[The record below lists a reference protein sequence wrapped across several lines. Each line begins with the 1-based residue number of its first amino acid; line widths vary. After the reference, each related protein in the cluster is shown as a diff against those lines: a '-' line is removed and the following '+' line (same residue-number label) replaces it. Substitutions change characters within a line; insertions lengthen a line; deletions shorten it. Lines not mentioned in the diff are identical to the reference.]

1 MLYVRFLHLF
11 PHFIDISAQY
21 LLLSPVRTLLSF
33 LSPSVLSAK
42 LRSKA
47 VYALSSTLQHS
58 ANAVRQLH
66 EADGWDAF
74 KSALEGEYRLSIHS
88 GDRFMLTEK
97 IVIDS
102 DIGVRRKVAF
112 LLNALLIPTSPSQ
125 PPSSAATSTAPT
137 APQGSSNTST
147 AVTLH
152 PTASTTTSAPE
163 SNIQTPIYPNSHAS
177 MLADPSS
184 ASTSELTKEA
194 LESHGLLEGLVGAL
208 TSPVPHG
215 PDGEIEGD
223 KDFED
228 KIIA

>member
-97 IVIDS
+97 NCDRLRHRCATEGCLPTERFAHP
-102 DIGVRRKVAF
+102 DI
-112 LLNALLIPTSPSQ
+112 S
-125 PPSSAATSTAPT
+125 
-137 APQGSSNTST
+137 
-147 AVTLH
+147 
-152 PTASTTTSAPE
+152 E
-163 SNIQTPIYPNSHAS
+163 
-177 MLADPSS
+177 
-184 ASTSELTKEA
+184 STSFKCSNFDSSDCPTRLK
-194 LESHGLLEGLVGAL
+194 
-208 TSPVPHG
+208 
-215 PDGEIEGD
+215 
-223 KDFED
+223 
-228 KIIA
+228 